1 MDIHVFDRDHYDQ
14 VARIYQ
20 EGIDTGCATFETTVP
35 AWGKWDQS
43 HLHFGRLAVM
53 ADGIMMGWT
62 ALSPV
67 SSRCVYGGVAEVSI
81 YIAEIFR
88 NRNIGRRLLTE
99 LIKVSEENNI
109 WTLQAGIFR
118 ENVASLKLH
127 QHCGFR
133 IVGYK
138 EKIGQLR
145 GRWYDNVFL
154 ERRSK
159 TVGIS

>member
-35 AWGKWDQS
+35 AWEKWDQS